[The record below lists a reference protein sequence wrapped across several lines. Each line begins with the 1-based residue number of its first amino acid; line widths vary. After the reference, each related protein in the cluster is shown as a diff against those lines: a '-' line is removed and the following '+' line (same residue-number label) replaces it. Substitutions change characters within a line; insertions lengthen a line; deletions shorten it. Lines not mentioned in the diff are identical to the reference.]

1 MPKVMRCYT
10 GDNITEC
17 FWAVSHTV
25 GIGATNEEL
34 DVMIVQFLLNKTLRR
49 LHYKSKLTKV
59 SGCELTG
66 NWDAQTVKALRE
78 FFRLVVKFGYKLP
91 NTDIK
96 GHRISPPKSIMEDD
110 THISTMAAL
119 TAMALNGQ
127 HFAWSLG
134 ELPPVLKGCAHRF
147 VDVMSN
153 SPLALAS

>member
-10 GDNITEC
+10 GDNITDC

-49 LHYKSKLTKV
+49 LYYKSKLTKV
-59 SGCELTG
+59 SGCEMTG

-78 FFRLVVKFGYKLP
+78 FFRVVVKFGYKLP
-91 NTDIK
+91 NSDIK
-96 GHRISPPKSIMEDD
+96 GHRISPPKSIMDDD

-127 HFAWSLG
+127 HFSWSIG

-147 VDVMSN
+147 VEVMSN